1 MLYLYLL
8 IGMALLFVGGDFL
21 VRGSVSLALKF
32 QVSTLVIG
40 LTVVA
45 FATSAPE
52 LLVSLQAA
60 LDGHPDISFGNVIG
74 SNIANIGLIMGLTAA
89 LFVLPVQKKDYLID
103 WIIMVAATI
112 LLYVLVKIGEPK
124 LGFVSGAI
132 LTTLLVAY
140 NYYKISASRREN
152 KRAEELDI
160 DLSVKSDPMW
170 KVLGFVLLGILGLR
184 FGASFFVEGAAG
196 IALNFG
202 VSERVISVTM
212 VAFGTS
218 VPELVASVIAARKN
232 EKDLAIGNLLGSN
245 IFNIMAVLGITSLIT
260 PIPVKDAAL
269 FSFDYWWMLGLAL
282 LVFPFMGLF
291 TKDRLG
297 RFEGLILLAAYVV
310 YIVLT
315 LQRM

>member
-1 MLYLYLL
+1 
-8 IGMALLFVGGDFL
+8 MALLFVGGDFL
-21 VRGSVSLALKF
+21 VRGSVALALKF
-32 QVSTLVIG
+32 KVSTLVIG

-74 SNIANIGLIMGLTAA
+74 SNIANIGLIMGLTAT

-103 WIIMVAATI
+103 WIVMVAATI
-112 LLYVLVKIGEPK
+112 LLYVFVKIGEPK

-140 NYYKISASRREN
+140 NYFKISSSRRER
-152 KRAEELDI
+152 KKAEEFDV
-160 DLSVKSDPMW
+160 DLSVRLEPMW

-196 IALNFG
+196 IALDFG

-218 VPELVASVIAARKN
+218 VPELVASLIAARRN

-245 IFNIMAVLGITSLIT
+245 IFNILAVLGITSLIT
-260 PIPVKDAAL
+260 PIPVQDEAL

-291 TKDRLG
+291 TKERLG
-297 RFEGLILLAAYVV
+297 RIEGLILLASYVV
-310 YIVLT
+310 YLVIT
-315 LQRM
+315 LQKM